1 MRNLKSTVALL
12 ALVTGFIAA
21 VPTIALAQSA
31 PTVTGV
37 EGCLTSNLNV
47 VSWGGGYGSPNIS
60 IQYLGPGFNYY
71 TGVNSTPGTFGD
83 ETIAAGTYIYSGSVA
98 NYDNWVATTQNGV
111 DPLMGIATGSHG
123 YGAPLG
129 GSWTNN
135 YECRNPT
142 TFATT
147 ASVNNAINN
156 LYQDIQNKGGNTVN
170 NYTTAVGLRPT
181 NVSSYAP
188 GTTQNGGTLMGQATR
203 TAVIVGA
210 SASISNAAGGSTD
223 VTANG
228 LVPR

>member
-123 YGAPLG
+123 YGAPSADPG
-129 GSWTNN
+129 RTTTNAGIP
-135 YECRNPT
+135 RRSPRQLPST
-142 TFATT
+142 TPSTTCTRTSRTRAATQST
-147 ASVNNAINN
+147 TTRRQSVS
-156 LYQDIQNKGGNTVN
+156 G
-170 NYTTAVGLRPT
+170 RPT
-181 NVSSYAP
+181 SARTRRAP
-188 GTTQNGGTLMGQATR
+188 PR
-203 TAVIVGA
+203 TAA
-210 SASISNAAGGSTD
+210 
-223 VTANG
+223 
-228 LVPR
+228 R

>member
-12 ALVTGFIAA
+12 ARHRFHRRC
-21 VPTIALAQSA
+21 PDRSLAHQSA

-47 VSWGGGYGSPNIS
+47 VSWVAATARRIS
-60 IQYLGPGFNYY
+60 ASSTSAPASITT